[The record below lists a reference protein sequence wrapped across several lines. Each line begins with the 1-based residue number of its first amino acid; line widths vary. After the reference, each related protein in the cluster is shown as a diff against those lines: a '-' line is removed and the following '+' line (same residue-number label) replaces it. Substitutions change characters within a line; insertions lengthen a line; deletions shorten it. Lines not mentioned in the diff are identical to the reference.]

1 VASFTYQRL
10 TTAGT
15 PERGMLRLASG
26 DPVTAMEYLE
36 RDGSVVLKVAH
47 VPSVFRLWA
56 RLRVYGFQGVS
67 RSEIAQCLET
77 LASYLGSGIAL
88 AEALSDLRTRT
99 KAPELRQILSHLLVD
114 VQSGVPLSA
123 AMARHEHV
131 FSPVTTTMIGVGEE
145 VGELPAQIKAAA
157 AHLRHMDEIA
167 KLARRTLAYP
177 LVTLTVLLG
186 VFLFWVVVVIPALA
200 NTFMDLGRELP
211 GTMQA
216 MLRVSAFL
224 RVHGLTLL
232 AGVGLALPLL
242 WLAVKKSTLLRRWK
256 DKASI
261 RLPFVGPVL
270 AQAAAARALE
280 LLGVLLGNG
289 VAPDKSLALTCKA
302 THNAHYRDMLE
313 QARGLVCGGVPL
325 SEALARGKGFDDAA
339 LRLIHAGERTGR
351 LKKQCDLAA
360 AEYRRQLNHSVQ
372 MLSKMVEPFLLVVFT
387 LLLAFFI
394 LGFLAPI
401 YQSLGGM

>member
-1 VASFTYQRL
+1 
-10 TTAGT
+10 
-15 PERGMLRLASG
+15 MLRLASG

-47 VPSVFRLWA
+47 VPAAFRLWA

-67 RSEIAQCLET
+67 RSETAQCLET

-145 VGELPAQIKAAA
+145 VGELPAQTKAAA

-177 LVTLTVLLG
+177 LITLTVILG

-200 NTFMDLGRELP
+200 NTFTDLGRDLP
-211 GTMQA
+211 GTMRA
-216 MLRVSAFL
+216 MLRASAFL
-224 RVHGLTLL
+224 RIHGLTLL
-232 AGVGLALPLL
+232 AGVGLAVPLF

-256 DKASI
+256 DKTAI
-261 RLPFVGPVL
+261 RLPFVGSVL

-289 VAPDKSLALTCKA
+289 VAPDKSLTLTCKA
-302 THNAHYRDMLE
+302 THNAHYRDILE
-313 QARGLVCGGVPL
+313 QARQLVSGGVPL
-325 SEALARGKGFDDAA
+325 SEALGRAKGFDDAA

-351 LKKQCDLAA
+351 LKEQCDLAA

-372 MLSKMVEPFLLVVFT
+372 MLSKMVEPFLLVIFT

-401 YQSLGGM
+401 YQGLGGM

>member
-1 VASFTYQRL
+1 MGSYAFHRL

-15 PERGMLRLASG
+15 PERGVLRLASG
-26 DPVTAMEYLE
+26 DPVSAMEYLE
-36 RDGSVVLKVAH
+36 RDGSVVLSVSH
-47 VPSVFRLWA
+47 VPPPLRLWA

-67 RSEIAQCLET
+67 RSETAQCLET
-77 LASYLGSGIAL
+77 LASYLRSGIAL
-88 AEALSDLRTRT
+88 ADALSDLRTRI
-99 KAPELRQILSHLLVD
+99 KVPELRQIFSHLLVD

-123 AMARHEHV
+123 AMARHEHI
-131 FSPVTTTMIGVGEE
+131 FSQVVTTMIGVGEE
-145 VGELPAQIKAAA
+145 VGELPAQTMAAA

-167 KLARRTLAYP
+167 KLARRSLAYP
-177 LVTLTVLLG
+177 LITLSVILG
-186 VFLFWVVVVIPALA
+186 VFLFWVVAVIPALA
-200 NTFMDLGRELP
+200 NTFMDLGQDLP

-224 RVHGLTLL
+224 RDHGLTLL
-232 AGVGLALPLL
+232 AWLSLVVPLL
-242 WLAVKKSTLLRRWK
+242 WVAVKKSTRLRRWK
-256 DKASI
+256 DKAAI
-261 RLPFVGPVL
+261 RLPFAGPVL

-280 LLGVLLGNG
+280 LLGVLLGNA
-289 VAPDKSLALTCKA
+289 VAPDKSLTLTCRA
-302 THNAHYRDMLE
+302 MHNAHYRDILE
-313 QARGLVCGGVPL
+313 QARRLVSGGVPL
-325 SEALARGKGFDDAA
+325 SVALGRAKGFDDAA

-351 LKKQCDLAA
+351 LKEQCDLAA

-372 MLSKMVEPFLLVVFT
+372 MLSKMVEPLLLVVFT

>member
-1 VASFTYQRL
+1 MASYTYQRL

-36 RDGSVVLKVAH
+36 RDGSVVLRVAH
-47 VPSVFRLWA
+47 VPAAFRLWA
-56 RLRVYGFQGVS
+56 RLRAYGFQGVS
-67 RSEIAQCLET
+67 RSETAQCLET

-99 KAPELRQILSHLLVD
+99 KALELRQILSHLLVD

-157 AHLRHMDEIA
+157 AHLRHMDEIS

-177 LVTLTVLLG
+177 LITLTVILG

-200 NTFMDLGRELP
+200 NTFTDLGRDLP
-211 GTMQA
+211 GTMRA
-216 MLRVSAFL
+216 MLRASAFL

-232 AGVGLALPLL
+232 AGVGLAVPLFC
-242 WLAVKKSTLLRRWK
+242 LAVKKSTLLRRWK
-256 DKASI
+256 DKVAI

-289 VAPDKSLALTCKA
+289 VAPDKSLTLTCKA
-302 THNAHYRDMLE
+302 THNAHYRDILE
-313 QARGLVCGGVPL
+313 QARRLVSGGVPL
-325 SEALARGKGFDDAA
+325 SEALGRAKGFDDAA

-351 LKKQCDLAA
+351 LKEQCDLAA